1 MRTQRRRASRAEAKS
16 MRILIV
22 EDDEVIASTMSRG
35 LTLHGYVVD
44 HAPSAEAAAAAL
56 LSERFDLAIVDLGLP
71 REDGTSL
78 VRRIRRTDRTLR
90 CWS

>member
-1 MRTQRRRASRAEAKS
+1 

-44 HAPSAEAAAAAL
+44 HVPTAEAASTAL
-56 LSERFDLAIVDLGLP
+56 LNEHFYGPPP
-71 REDGTSL
+71 RRAHEGRQGAHELSKNSTCPPT
-78 VRRIRRTDRTLR
+78 R
-90 CWS
+90 